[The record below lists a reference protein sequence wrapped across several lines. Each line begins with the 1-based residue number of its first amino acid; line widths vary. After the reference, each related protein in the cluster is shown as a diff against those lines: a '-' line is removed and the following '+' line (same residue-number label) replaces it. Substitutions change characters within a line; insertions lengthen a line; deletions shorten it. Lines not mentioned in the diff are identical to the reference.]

1 MARTLSRKET
11 KRALQDAQRNVR
23 DRSSEVADR
32 LGPAAKSARLTAA
45 QKAVAARAWAA
56 PRWTAT
62 RRRVADDVVPA
73 LAEALNSAVEA
84 SKPARDEALA
94 RGTVALAAL
103 RGEPVQIVKPKRRR
117 RGRKVVAFLGLAGV
131 TAAVVAWWR
140 SQQQPV
146 APWEDSGTSSR
157 STVYPASGGT
167 GATGASSADTE
178 ALGSTL
184 DSSTNTAEP
193 PGPVL
198 ATSSSPLSRD
208 GETADDLTTPS
219 TAMGTTSESTSAD
232 PGGESTSESPS
243 ADDASTMD
251 APADKPAK
259 TTRSRASK
267 TTKPDAS

>member
-1 MARTLSRKET
+1 VGRKDTARVQNEHVEVT
-11 KRALQDAQRNVR
+11 VR
-23 DRSSEVADR
+23 DKSGIVATR
-32 LGPAAKSARLTAA
+32 LIPVAVAARLVAGQRATAARVWAVPRLTAA
-45 QKAVAARAWAA
+45 RH
-56 PRWTAT
+56 
-62 RRRVADDVVPA
+62 RVADDVVPA
-73 LAEALNSAVEA
+73 LTEALNSAVEA
-84 SKPARDEALA
+84 SKPVRDEAVA

-103 RGEPVQIVKPKRRR
+103 KGEPVAIVKPKRRR
-117 RGRKVVAFLGLAGV
+117 RGRKVVAFVGLAGV

-167 GATGASSADTE
+167 GATGASTADTE
-178 ALGSTL
+178 ARGSTL
-184 DSSTNTAEP
+184 DSSNTAEP

-198 ATSSSPLSRD
+198 ATSSSTLSRD
-208 GETADDLTTPS
+208 GESADDLTTPS

-259 TTRSRASK
+259 TTRSRATK
-267 TTKPDAS
+267 TTKPDGS